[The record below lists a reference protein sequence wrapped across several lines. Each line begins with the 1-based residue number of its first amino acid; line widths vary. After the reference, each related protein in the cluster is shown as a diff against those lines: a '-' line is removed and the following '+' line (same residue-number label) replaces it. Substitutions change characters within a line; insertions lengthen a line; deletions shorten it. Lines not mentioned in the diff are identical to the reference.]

1 METYLAHYGI
11 LGMKWGVRRYQNKDG
26 TLTEAGKRRAS
37 AGRRVD
43 SNSPRRDVKSM
54 SDAELRAYINRY
66 NLEKQYLDA
75 VSKKD
80 MQKGQFTADGILRR
94 FGNTLVQKIIESAAQ
109 RAANKIVGEAI
120 KIPKRLKKS

>member
-26 TLTEAGKRRAS
+26 TLTGAGKSRYRSNGNIKAS
-37 AGRRVD
+37 ARQ
-43 SNSPRRDVKSM
+43 DVKSM

-75 VSKKD
+75 VSKKC
-80 MQKGQFTADGILRR
+80 MQKGQFTADNVVRR
-94 FGNTLVQKIIESAAQ
+94 FGNTLVQKIIENAAQ
-109 RAANKIVGEAI
+109 RTANKIVGEAI
-120 KIPKRLKKS
+120 KMPKRFKKS

>member
-11 LGMKWGVRRYQNKDG
+11 LGMKWGIRRYQNKDG
-26 TLTEAGKRRAS
+26 TLTEAGKRRVS
-37 AGRRVD
+37 AGRRAD

-80 MQKGQFTADGILRR
+80 MQKGQFTTNGILRR

-120 KIPKRLKKS
+120 KMPKRLKKS